1 MAGEE
6 EKPHALVVHSGGL
19 GDLILLCELVASL
32 KQAHPEGTVTLLC
45 RSEFMAI
52 VNCYPVPPD
61 DVIGLPF
68 QPYAWAEPGEELR
81 VLLQPLLAQLA
92 GRRVSVLVDAALRPN
107 WLPEFLA
114 AAIEP
119 GTSVRCALG
128 ACPTGLL
135 MTLLQRFGLNRQL
148 FHNLDLSPRTH
159 ERDRYR
165 RLAEWLRSPLVRA
178 LPWSLLKECDQLAGD
193 WLETHGLERGRY
205 LVCAPFGAASTPIK
219 RWSAQSFTEVSRRFS
234 RNSRWPVLL
243 MGDETEDEALAAL
256 EPQLIDCPAVR
267 FSGRPEDLTLAAGII
282 SMAGAYLSND
292 AGLMH
297 LAQAFEVPGAAIF
310 GGGGEW
316 PAYAPWAR
324 GSVGLCNP
332 LPCFGCRWD
341 CFLGHGLCVESIPV
355 EKVLEALCSASEEP
369 LGEPR
374 HMLLQTVAEPMLSLV
389 ADSSARYRESERNRS
404 ERLEVILELERSR
417 LDGADRESDLLARLA
432 AAEAR
437 AAQMERIASERLSV
451 LEEVHG
457 EAARRLDLIHEI
469 SRQAE
474 ARRQNAEELA
484 VALAHSEAARL
495 ELERALAPEFPPEA
509 TN

>member
-6 EKPHALVVHSGGL
+6 EKQHALVVHTGGL
-19 GDLILLCELVASL
+19 GDLILLSEFVASV
-32 KQAHPEGTVTLLC
+32 KQAHPESKLTLLC
-45 RSEFMAI
+45 RSEFTAI
-52 VNCYPVPPD
+52 VDCYPIAPD
-61 DVIGLPF
+61 EVIGVPF
-68 QPYAWAEPGEELR
+68 QPYSWAEPSEEFP
-81 VLLQPLLAQLA
+81 VLLQPLLSQLA
-92 GRRVSVLVDAALRPN
+92 GRRISVLVDAALRPN

-128 ACPTGLL
+128 TCSTGLL
-135 MTLLQRFGLNRQL
+135 RTLLQRFGLNHQIFL
-148 FHNLDLSPRTH
+148 NLDLSPGTH
-159 ERDRYR
+159 ERARYR
-165 RLAEWLRSPLVRA
+165 LLADCLRSPFVRT
-178 LPWSLLKECDQLAGD
+178 LPWSVPKESDRMARD
-193 WLETHGLERGRY
+193 WLKSHGMEPGRF

-219 RWSAQSFTEVSRRFS
+219 RWPLQSFTDVSRRFS

-243 MGDETEDEALAAL
+243 MGDESEDDVLASM
-256 EPQLIDCPAVR
+256 ESQLIDGPAAR
-267 FSGRPEDLTLAAGII
+267 FSGRPEELTLAAGII

-292 AGLMH
+292 SGLMH

-341 CFLGHGLCVESIPV
+341 CFLEHALCVKTIPPENV
-355 EKVLEALCSASEEP
+355 FEALRSASQEP
-369 LGEPR
+369 MREPR
-374 HMLLQTVAEPMLSLV
+374 NMILQTVGEPMLGLV
-389 ADSSARYRESERNRS
+389 ADSSARYRESQRNRS

-417 LDGADRESDLLARLA
+417 RVGADRESALLGRLA
-432 AAEAR
+432 EAEAR
-437 AAQMERIASERLSV
+437 AAEMERIATERLTV
-451 LEEVHG
+451 LEDVHG

-474 ARRQNAEELA
+474 ELA
-484 VALAHSEAARL
+484 AALARSEAARL
-495 ELERALAPEFPPEA
+495 QLERVRTGIPYKSHEPDR
-509 TN
+509 